1 MRTINMAEIKTMVP
15 PAASLLKGIRAIG
28 YSFSTAVADI
38 IDNSITAQA
47 KNVNLYFDPIETE
60 PYFLIFDDGY
70 GMNKQELE
78 NAMVFGSNRDDK
90 EDCIEDLGRFGL
102 GLKSA
107 SLSQCKKFV
116 VISKK
121 FRRINAMSYDFDR
134 IARTNSWDL
143 EILEEDEIRKY
154 PCVDKLD
161 QLDSGTI
168 VVWNKF
174 DKLESESGNN
184 FENTFR
190 STVAEMK
197 KHIEYVFHRFYDDV
211 SIFLNEKRIEK
222 RDPFLTSSLKGQ
234 HGRTTN
240 VKVLGSS
247 KTIDVIP
254 HTLPYAN
261 TLTQEEKA
269 LLGNPKSIYDEQG
282 FYIYRNRRL
291 IYWGNWMHMGYK
303 SELNKLA
310 RIQDD
315 IPSEFDE
322 MWMLDVKKSSAKIP
336 EFIKE
341 QIRSAIDESTIKS
354 KRVIRYRGD
363 NEAKSDCPIWNR
375 IRDREGFVRYEIN
388 RNNPLIKIISENIG
402 NNENE
407 IFENLLSQI
416 EFYLPKSRIQNDNA
430 DAINIVNGNEDDVEE
445 DKLINDIVKC
455 LSLFP
460 ESQRNAQLD
469 LLLRCEAYSKIAN
482 KKETILRSMED

>member
-1 MRTINMAEIKTMVP
+1 
-15 PAASLLKGIRAIG
+15 
-28 YSFSTAVADI
+28 
-38 IDNSITAQA
+38 
-47 KNVNLYFDPIETE
+47 
-60 PYFLIFDDGY
+60 
-70 GMNKQELE
+70 
-78 NAMVFGSNRDDK
+78 
-90 EDCIEDLGRFGL
+90 
-102 GLKSA
+102 
-107 SLSQCKKFV
+107 
-116 VISKK
+116 
-121 FRRINAMSYDFDR
+121 
-134 IARTNSWDL
+134 
-143 EILEEDEIRKY
+143 
-154 PCVDKLD
+154 
-161 QLDSGTI
+161 
-168 VVWNKF
+168 
-174 DKLESESGNN
+174 
-184 FENTFR
+184 
-190 STVAEMK
+190 
-197 KHIEYVFHRFYDDV
+197 
-211 SIFLNEKRIEK
+211 
-222 RDPFLTSSLKGQ
+222 
-234 HGRTTN
+234 
-240 VKVLGSS
+240 
-247 KTIDVIP
+247 
-254 HTLPYAN
+254 
-261 TLTQEEKA
+261 
-269 LLGNPKSIYDEQG
+269 
-282 FYIYRNRRL
+282 
-291 IYWGNWMHMGYK
+291 MHMGYK

-310 RIQDD
+310 RIQVD

-482 KKETILRSMED
+482 KKETILRSMEDWFYDRKANCL